1 MIIFTK
7 KVSIAAVSAEKNL
20 KQKLHL
26 IGKYDLFN
34 PINVI
39 NEARM
44 NPTTLPNLLTFT
56 RIALIPVVVA
66 LFYFDS
72 PLCNWLAAFF
82 FILACITDYLDGY
95 FARALKQTTR
105 FGIFLDPVADKLLV
119 AATLL
124 MLVGFGR
131 IQGLS
136 LIPAVIILCREI
148 LVSGLR
154 EFLAEAHVSVPVTEL
169 AKWKT
174 AIQMGALSLLIIEHI
189 PGLPIPI
196 DGIGTIG
203 LWIAA
208 LLTLITGF
216 DYLRAGLKHMGD

>member
-1 MIIFTK
+1 MKIECYERKSGK
-7 KVSIAAVSAEKNL
+7 KQVM
-20 KQKLHL
+20 
-26 IGKYDLFN
+26 
-34 PINVI
+34 
-39 NEARM
+39 M
-44 NPTTLPNLLTFT
+44 NQTTLPNLLTFS

-66 LFYFDS
+66 LFYFDR
-72 PLCNWLAAFF
+72 PLSNWIAASIFV
-82 FILACITDYLDGY
+82 LACITDYLDGY

-119 AATLL
+119 SATLL
-124 MLVGFGR
+124 MIVGFGR
-131 IQGLS
+131 IQGIS

-154 EFLAEAHVSVPVTEL
+154 EFLAEAHVSIPVTQL

-174 AIQMGALSLLIIEHI
+174 AIQMMALTFLIIEDI
-189 PGLPIPI
+189 PGFPISI
-196 DGIGTIG
+196 EGIGIMG

-216 DYLRAGLKHMGD
+216 DYLRAGLKHM

>member
-1 MIIFTK
+1 
-7 KVSIAAVSAEKNL
+7 
-20 KQKLHL
+20 
-26 IGKYDLFN
+26 
-34 PINVI
+34 
-39 NEARM
+39 M
-44 NPTTLPNLLTFT
+44 NPTTLPNLLTFA
-56 RIALIPVVVA
+56 RIALIPILVG
-66 LFYFDS
+66 LFYFDRPWS
-72 PLCNWLAAFF
+72 NWIAAFF

-119 AATLL
+119 AAILL

-154 EFLAEAHVSVPVTEL
+154 EFLAEAHVSVPVTRL

-174 AIQMGALSLLIIEHI
+174 GFQMTALTLLIIERI
-189 PGLPIPI
+189 PHFPVPI
-196 DGIGTIG
+196 DALGILF

-216 DYLRAGLKHMGD
+216 DYLRAGLKHM

>member
-1 MIIFTK
+1 M
-7 KVSIAAVSAEKNL
+7 
-20 KQKLHL
+20 
-26 IGKYDLFN
+26 
-34 PINVI
+34 I
-39 NEARM
+39 NEKLM
-44 NPTTLPNLLTFT
+44 KPTTLPNLLTFT
-56 RIALIPVVVA
+56 RIALIPVVVG
-66 LFYFDS
+66 LFYFDR
-72 PLCNWLAAFF
+72 PLSNWLAAFF

-95 FARALKQTTR
+95 FARTLKQTTR

-119 AATLL
+119 AAILL

-154 EFLAEAHVSVPVTEL
+154 EFLAEAHVSIPVTKL

-174 AIQMGALSLLIIEHI
+174 AIQMTALSLLIIEHI
-189 PGLPIPI
+189 PGFPIPI
-196 DGIGTIG
+196 DEIGIIG
-203 LWIAA
+203 LWLAA
-208 LLTLITGF
+208 ILTLITGF

>member
-1 MIIFTK
+1 M
-7 KVSIAAVSAEKNL
+7 
-20 KQKLHL
+20 
-26 IGKYDLFN
+26 
-34 PINVI
+34 
-39 NEARM
+39 M

-56 RIALIPVVVA
+56 RIALIPVVVC
-66 LFYFDS
+66 LFYFDR
-72 PLCNWLAAFF
+72 PLSNWIAASF
-82 FILACITDYLDGY
+82 FIVACITDYLDGY
-95 FARALKQTTR
+95 FARTLKQTTR
-105 FGIFLDPVADKLLV
+105 FGIFLDPIADKLLV

-131 IQGLS
+131 IQGVS

-154 EFLAEAHVSVPVTEL
+154 EFLAEAHVSVPVTRL

-174 AIQMGALSLLIIEHI
+174 AIQMIALTFLIIEDF
-189 PGLPIPI
+189 PGFPISLEGS
-196 DGIGTIG
+196 GIIG

-216 DYLRAGLKHMGD
+216 DYLRAGLKHM

>member
-1 MIIFTK
+1 
-7 KVSIAAVSAEKNL
+7 
-20 KQKLHL
+20 
-26 IGKYDLFN
+26 
-34 PINVI
+34 
-39 NEARM
+39 M
-44 NPTTLPNLLTFT
+44 NPTTLPNLLTFM
-56 RIALIPVVVA
+56 RIALIPVVVG
-66 LFYFDS
+66 LFYLDRPTS
-72 PLCNWLAAFF
+72 NWLAAFF

-95 FARALKQTTR
+95 FARTLKQTTR

-119 AATLL
+119 AAILL

-154 EFLAEAHVSVPVTEL
+154 EFLAEAHVSVPVTKL

-174 AIQMGALSLLIIEHI
+174 AIQMAALSLLIIEHI
-189 PGLPIPI
+189 PGFPLPIDEI
-196 DGIGTIG
+196 GILG
-203 LWIAA
+203 LWVAA
-208 LLTLITGF
+208 ILTLITGF